1 MMMRVMIA
9 EDEPAARRKLARL
22 LTAEP
27 DIAVVAA
34 AENGTQA
41 AALAESL
48 RPEVSFL
55 DIQMPGI
62 TGLDVAAQIS
72 SFSLVV
78 FITAFSEHAPRAF
91 EINAVDYLLKP
102 YTRERLQATLQRV
115 RQRLKTEFQTAPN
128 IELHTQ
134 VRTERQQR
142 ISSALALIKR
152 ANNEPSALP
161 FLSARE
167 HGKPKPITLDSISWV
182 EAEDNYCRLHFGNE
196 NSLQRIT
203 LTAFLERVGDA
214 VMDAAGNANAAKFV
228 RIHRSSAVNI
238 QHLAEIT
245 PLMSGDAFL
254 VLRSGAK
261 IRLSRRYRQE
271 FFGQLGEA
279 RFDSFRLP
287 QT

>member
-1 MMMRVMIA
+1 MRVMIA

-72 SFSLVV
+72 SYSLVV
-78 FITAFSEHAPRAF
+78 FITAFSEHATRAF

-102 YTRERLQATLQRV
+102 YTRERLQATLDRV
-115 RQRLKTEFQTAPN
+115 RKRLRAELSTEPH
-128 IELHTQ
+128 IDSHS
-134 VRTERQQR
+134 ERRQR
-142 ISSALALIKR
+142 ILSALAIIKR
-152 ANNEPSALP
+152 ADIAPSPLA
-161 FLSARE
+161 FLSTRD
-167 HGKPKPITLDSISWV
+167 HGNAKPIALDSISWV

-203 LTAFLERVGDA
+203 LTSFLERVAEVAAGA
-214 VMDAAGNANAAKFV
+214 ALDAAAGANAAKFV

-245 PLMSGDAFL
+245 PLMSGDAL
-254 VLRSGAK
+254 LLLKSGEK

-271 FFGQLGEA
+271 FFNQLDGK
-279 RFDSFRLP
+279 FRSP
-287 QT
+287 QS